1 MVRERSDARPAQA
14 HVDPG
19 PMARLGRAVVYR
31 RWLVLGLALAF
42 VVASAVLGAGV
53 EERLSAGGFFD
64 GSSESAEADR
74 VLEEQFG
81 SSAPNVVFLVSP
93 VDGFLNTPANREAGL
108 ALTERLRA
116 EPTLRSVES
125 YWTVEV
131 ASPLVLHPLGN
142 RHGTSGLIV
151 ATIIGDENDA
161 VVAVGDLA
169 ARYSGTIDGFE
180 VAVGG
185 PAEVSRQVREQA
197 RSDLASAEL
206 TMAPFALTALLV
218 VFAGVIAAFLPL
230 VVAVVAVV
238 GTFLVLTVVSGQTEV
253 SIFARVLTTA
263 LGVGLGIDYSLF
275 VISRFREELTG
286 GQSVA
291 GAVHRTVDTAGRTVL
306 VSAGTVAVSLS
317 ALFIFPIAYLR
328 SFAFAGVAVVI
339 LAAVT
344 AVIVL
349 PALLAVL
356 GGRIN
361 AISVRRPK
369 AADGTGFWYRQAG
382 RVIRRP
388 LPVALVVVAVLA
400 MAGLPFLGV
409 RTSRVDDRVL
419 PDAASSRSVSDTLRA
434 EFSASE
440 LAPLTIVVPSYD
452 GAGDDPTALHDYAL
466 SLAMLDGVERV
477 VSEDGAYFFHPLAEA
492 VIGPSPV
499 STASDLSGPTGT
511 RLTVLLSGEPISPE
525 GESVVRAIR
534 STPTA
539 GLGSVL
545 VTGESARLVDTKAAV
560 FDRLPIGLAAIAAA
574 TFLLLWVLADSVLVP
589 IKALVLNMLSLS
601 ATFGALVWV
610 FQDGHLAGLLGFTAT
625 GTIDVFTPIIMFCVA
640 FGLSMD
646 YEVFVLSRIKEVYDG
661 TGDNTLA
668 VARGL
673 EQTGG
678 IVTAAALLLAMVF
691 GAFVLSDVSVVK
703 MLGFGLALA
712 VLVDAFLVRAT
723 LMPAFMIVAGRANW
737 WSPESLHRAHRRLVG

>member
-1 MVRERSDARPAQA
+1 MDPDESAATTTGRSPT
-14 HVDPG
+14 PG
-19 PMARLGRAVVYR
+19 ALARLGRVVVHHR
-31 RWLVLGLALAF
+31 RLVLGLAVAF
-42 VVASAVLGAGV
+42 VAASAVLGAGV

-64 GSSESAEADR
+64 GSSESARADR
-74 VLEEQFG
+74 ILETDFG
-81 SSAPNVVFLVSP
+81 SSAPNVVFLVTP
-93 VDGFLNTPANREAGL
+93 VDGFLSTPANREAGL

-116 EPTLRSVES
+116 EPVLRDVQS
-125 YWTVEV
+125 YWTVDV
-131 ASPLVLHPLGN
+131 ASPLVLHPLSD

-151 ATIIGDENDA
+151 GTILGTENEA
-161 VVAVGDLA
+161 VEAVGDLA
-169 ARYSGTIDGFE
+169 ARYNGTIDGLE

-185 PAEVSRQVREQA
+185 PTEVSRQVRQQA
-197 RSDLASAEL
+197 RTDLADAEL
-206 TMAPFALTALLV
+206 AMAPFALTALLV

-230 VVAVVAVV
+230 AVAVVAVV
-238 GTFLVLTVVSGQTEV
+238 GTFLVLTIVSGQTEV

-275 VISRFREELTG
+275 VISRFREELAG

-291 GAVHRTVDTAGRTVL
+291 GAVHRTIDTAGRTVI

-317 ALFIFPIAYLR
+317 ALFLFPIPYLR

-344 AVIVL
+344 AVVVL

-356 GGRIN
+356 GGRVN
-361 AISVRRPK
+361 LLSVRRPRY
-369 AADGTGFWYRQAG
+369 GQRQGFWYRQAG
-382 RVIRRP
+382 RVTRRP
-388 LPVALVVVAVLA
+388 IPVAVVSVAVLA
-400 MAGLPFLGV
+400 LAGLPFFGV

-419 PDAASSRSVSDTLRA
+419 PETASSRIVSDALRA
-434 EFSASE
+434 DFSAAE
-440 LAPLTIVVPSYD
+440 LAPVTVVVADHDDTDPSSVD
-452 GAGDDPTALHDYAL
+452 LHDYAL
-466 SLAMLDGVERV
+466 ALAELDGVERV
-477 VSEDGAYFFHPLAEA
+477 VSEEGAYFFHPLAEE

-499 STASDLSGPTGT
+499 STSADLAGDRGT
-511 RLTVLLSGEPISPE
+511 RLRVLLSAEPISPE
-525 GESVVRAIR
+525 GEAVIGAIR
-534 STPTA
+534 SVPSG
-539 GLGSVL
+539 GLGEVL

-560 FDRLPIGLAAIAAA
+560 FGRLPLGLVLIGVA
-574 TFLLLWVLADSVLVP
+574 TFILLWLLADSILVP
-589 IKALVLNMLSLS
+589 TKALVLNTLSLS
-601 ATFGALVWV
+601 ATFGALVWI
-610 FQDGHLAGLLGFTAT
+610 FQDGHLADLLGFTPT

-661 TGDNTLA
+661 TGDNELA

-673 EQTGG
+673 QQTGG

-703 MLGFGLALA
+703 MLGFGLAIA

-723 LMPAFMIVAGRANW
+723 LMPAFMVVAGRANW
-737 WSPESLHRAHRRLVG
+737 WSPRALHRLHHRLLG